1 MTATAHQLR
10 RRRAA
15 ADIIV
20 ARLGTASLQKRFV
33 EAAPL
38 AIASPATDA
47 LHAAIAGYTDYPTLL
62 GLAEELAPPK
72 RRRPRRRKTETKI

>member
-15 ADIIV
+15 AETIV
-20 ARLGTASLQKRFV
+20 ARLATAQQRKRFI

-38 AIASPATDA
+38 VCANAADA
-47 LHAAIAGYTDYPTLL
+47 LYAAISGYTDYPLL
-62 GLAEELAPPK
+62 LALATDIAPPK
-72 RRRPRRRKTETKI
+72 RRRARRAKTEKN